1 MNKTRLETF
10 SDGVFAIVITL
21 LILDIRIPEV
31 DYAHLG
37 EALKT
42 IAPRL
47 LSYVMSF
54 VVIGLYWIAH
64 HNSFQ
69 LLAKTNR
76 PFLWMNIFA
85 LLFISFIPFP
95 TSLMGRYPFQTIPV
109 MIYGLNLL
117 AVNIIGFLMLT
128 YISRNPQL
136 ASPHFTH
143 EVYRKKQVPMYIC
156 TNSFYVIAIILSP
169 FVPIVS
175 YIIYIITIILLI
187 FLREEKTGL
196 AV

>member
-1 MNKTRLETF
+1 MNKTRLEAF

-31 DYAHLG
+31 DYDHLAD
-37 EALKT
+37 ALKT
-42 IAPRL
+42 IAPRI

-69 LLAKTNR
+69 LVNKTNR
-76 PFLWMNIFA
+76 PFLWMNIFL

-117 AVNIIGFLMLT
+117 AANIIGFCMLI

-136 ASPHFTH
+136 ASHIYTKENF
-143 EVYRKKQVPMYIC
+143 RKKQIPIYIC

-169 FVPIVS
+169 FVPTIS
-175 YIIYIITIILLI
+175 YCIYIVAIVFLI
-187 FLREEKTGL
+187 FMREGKTGL

>member
-1 MNKTRLETF
+1 MNKTRLEAF

-21 LILDIRIPEV
+21 LILDIRLPEV

-37 EALKT
+37 EALKS
-42 IAPRL
+42 IAPRI

-54 VVIGLYWIAH
+54 VVIGLYWISH

-69 LLAKTNR
+69 LISKTNR
-76 PFLWMNIFA
+76 PFLWMNIFV
-85 LLFISFIPFP
+85 LLLISFIPFP

-117 AVNIIGFLMLT
+117 AVNITGFCMLF
-128 YISRNPQL
+128 YASHRPQL
-136 ASPHFTH
+136 LSPLFTK
-143 EVYRKKQVPMYIC
+143 ENFMKKQVPMYIC
-156 TNSFYVIAIILSP
+156 TNSFYIIAIILSP
-169 FVPIVS
+169 FAPMIS
-175 YIIYIITIILLI
+175 YFIYIFTILFLI